1 LAALHPMHC
10 YARDLDLN
18 LERRK
23 IMLARPDNDMT
34 TTIEEHPHRL
44 GPLAVLTYAFR
55 PLFLAAGSWTV
66 VDIALWL
73 AMFFGDLQLP
83 TRFEPMAWHI
93 HEMFFGFVMA
103 VVGGFLLTAIPNWT
117 KRMPVQG
124 RQLALLTGLWLLG
137 RIACLISA
145 YLPASSVVVADLS
158 FPAALLAVATREIL
172 ASRNWRNLVM
182 SALLSVFVVADL
194 LMDLESIL
202 HMPVFGGLGW
212 RLGLAVPIMLI
223 SIIGGRIVP
232 NFTRN
237 WLVKRGSVRL
247 PPAPGPVDGA
257 AVGLLGAGLVIWAI
271 VPDFRLAGV
280 ILAIAAMLNAW
291 RMARWCGASTR
302 SEPLLFILHV
312 GYAWVVAGT
321 ALLGLSILNA
331 RIPMPSAIH
340 ALTAG
345 AIGVMILAVMPRVT
359 LGHTGRDLTANRAT
373 VLIFVLI
380 NLAAIARV
388 GASWAPRAMII
399 LLVSSAACWIAAFGL
414 FEIVYGP
421 MLLAESPRHPASSA

>member
-1 LAALHPMHC
+1 
-10 YARDLDLN
+10 
-18 LERRK
+18 
-23 IMLARPDNDMT
+23 MT
-34 TTIEEHPHRL
+34 TTIEEHPQRL
-44 GPLAVLTYAFR
+44 QPPAVLTYAFR

-93 HEMFFGFVMA
+93 HEMLFGFVMA

-124 RQLALLTGLWLLG
+124 RRLALLTGLWLLG

-145 YLPASSVVVADLS
+145 DLPAWIAVVADLS
-158 FPAALLAVATREIL
+158 FPAALLAVATREII

-182 SALLSVFVVADL
+182 SALLLVFVVADL
-194 LMDLESIL
+194 LMDLECIL
-202 HMPVFGGLGW
+202 HMPVPVGLGW
-212 RLGLAVPIMLI
+212 RLGLAVPIVLI
-223 SIIGGRIVP
+223 SIIGGRIIP

-237 WLVKRGSVRL
+237 WLMKRQSVRL
-247 PPAPGPVDGA
+247 PPAPGPIDGA
-257 AVGLLGAGLVIWAI
+257 AVGLLGAGLVTWAI
-271 VPDFRLAGV
+271 VPDFRPAGV
-280 ILAIAAMLNAW
+280 ILAIAALLNAW
-291 RMARWCGASTR
+291 RLARWCGASTR

-312 GYAWVVAGT
+312 GYAWVVIGT
-321 ALLGLSILNA
+321 ALLGLSILDT

-359 LGHTGRDLTANRAT
+359 LGHTERDLTADRAT

-380 NLAAIARV
+380 NAAAIARV
-388 GASWAPRAMII
+388 AASWAPRAMII
-399 LLVSSAACWIAAFGL
+399 LLVLSAACWIAAFGL

-421 MLLAESPRHPASSA
+421 MLVTDRPIGPASSA